1 MKRHSMI
8 ALALLAGCCTGSFAQ
23 QAEKRLTVEVSNEWT
38 KNKTD
43 EPIVIDLNSLKTG
56 SNEMPV
62 PTSWLSLPM
71 CRPKAARTSASSFLP
86 KRATKLI
93 LPAPMPK

>member
-1 MKRHSMI
+1 MGVMTSVECNIIFVTNLIHIIMKRHSMI

-56 SNEMPV
+56 FNV
-62 PTSWLSLPM
+62 
-71 CRPKAARTSASSFLP
+71 K
-86 KRATKLI
+86 
-93 LPAPMPK
+93 

>member
-56 SNEMPV
+56 FNV
-62 PTSWLSLPM
+62 
-71 CRPKAARTSASSFLP
+71 KSATVWEGTEKFHLNW
-86 KRATKLI
+86 TT
-93 LPAPMPK
+93 